1 MWSVFISV
9 ERFQVVLK
17 LDNIHE
23 DDRVWF
29 GRWLRRYAVFLRQS
43 ENVTLLV
50 SQKSVKQFCRTL
62 LGVNWN
68 SLMR

>member
-1 MWSVFISV
+1 MSV

-17 LDNIHE
+17 LANIHE

-29 GRWLRRYAVFLRQS
+29 ARWLRRYAVFLRQS

-50 SQKSVKQFCRTL
+50 SQNSVRQFCRTL
-62 LGVNWN
+62 LA
-68 SLMR
+68 